1 MKKLIFILITVL
13 MAALAAR
20 ADVTINATNFP
31 DANFRNYLLSEYPS
45 GTITTAQL
53 NARTELVVES
63 KYIYDAKGVEY
74 FTQLTKLDFYD
85 NKLTSIDVSA
95 LTKLTYL
102 NLGKNQL
109 YSINVNNNTLLQE
122 LYLQSN
128 YLTSVYVVNHSA
140 LKTLWAN
147 NNLNLKSLTC
157 YSNALTNLDVYNCTA
172 MTNLNCNSNP
182 NLSYINNLG
191 SCTAITYLD
200 CEDCKMGDL
209 SAVMSMPNL
218 ESLYARNNNL
228 SSLDVSGLRKL
239 KNLRVSENQ
248 ELTELK
254 CNGCVLQYLNV
265 WGCSALK
272 QLSCNDNYDLSA
284 ISGLDECPALENLSC
299 YCCALTSLDDLQ
311 GLQYLRVVVCSAN
324 NLASLSLNN
333 MPSLVQLWVDDNS
346 QLTSLECAYN
356 DELVSLNVTGCSQ
369 LSWLTCESNPSLTE
383 ITGLSDC
390 TALTFLDCMRCQISS
405 LDIAHHTNLE
415 ELWCQYNN
423 LTSLDVSSCTSLELI
438 SAHSNQIASMNV
450 SNCPNLKTMSIYY
463 NQLKSNAMGNLIAGL
478 PTRRGDTGKA
488 YVFVDPN
495 PNTGATDGN
504 VITDALINQASAKHW
519 DLYHYNWSS
528 SSWVPYT
535 GAAAAE
541 AYACYTSSNTTLT
554 FYYDNQRSSR
564 PGTTYDLN
572 SGSND
577 PGWYTDGTYSNVTKV
592 VFNSSFASARPT
604 TTYYWFGD
612 MAKLQSITGTQYF
625 NTSQVTNM
633 CLMFAGTGAMMPNLD
648 ANFLNTSKVKTMES
662 MFANSEFTSIIVS
675 DWNTSEVTN
684 MLEMF
689 AFCYNLTDLDL
700 SNWNT
705 SKVTTME
712 GMFNEDYILVSL
724 DLSNFNTSN
733 VTNMN
738 NMFHECNALTS
749 VDLSSFNTANVTTMY
764 SMFDYCTSLT
774 SLDLSSFNT
783 SKVTDMRWMF
793 SSCSELTTIY
803 AGNGWSTAATT
814 DSNSDG
820 MFRECTKIRGG
831 QGTTYNASHTNRL
844 YARIDGGTSNPG
856 YFTAKNAGLR
866 GDVNGDGSV
875 NISDVTAL
883 IDLLLGGSTISNPAA
898 DCNQDGSVNI
908 SDVTALIDYLLSNH
922 W

>member
-74 FTQLTKLDFYD
+74 FTQLTKLSFYN

-109 YSINVNNNTLLQE
+109 YSINVNNNTLLQQ

-140 LKTLWAN
+140 LKTLWVN

-218 ESLYARNNNL
+218 ESLYAANNKL
-228 SSLDVSGLRKL
+228 TSLNVSGLREL
-239 KNLRVSENQ
+239 KNLRVAGNQ

-254 CNGCVLQYLNV
+254 CNGCDLQYLNV
-265 WGCSALK
+265 SGCSALT
-272 QLSCNDNYDLSA
+272 QLSCNDNYNLST
-284 ISGLDECPALENLSC
+284 IIGLGECSTLENLSC

-311 GLQYLRVVVCSAN
+311 DLQYLRVVVCSAN

-356 DELVSLNVTGCSQ
+356 DELVSLNVTGCSR
-369 LSWLTCESNPSLTE
+369 LSSLKCHSNPYLTE

-390 TALTFLDCMRCQISS
+390 TALTSLNCSYCQISS
-405 LDIAHHTNLE
+405 LDIDHNTNLT
-415 ELWCQYNN
+415 ELRCEYNN
-423 LTSLDVSSCTSLELI
+423 LTSLNVSGCTSLQSLYTQVNHLTSLNVNSCPELKYLYV
-438 SAHSNQIASMNV
+438 HYN
-450 SNCPNLKTMSIYY
+450 NLG
-463 NQLKSNAMGNLIAGL
+463 SNAMGQVVNAL
-478 PTRRGDTGKA
+478 PTRSANNRGQLYALIENRQGSGYTEA
-488 YVFVDPN
+488 
-495 PNTGATDGN
+495 N
-504 VITDALINQASAKHW
+504 VITDAQISQAIAKKW
-519 DLYHYNWSS
+519 DVYYYDSDANAWIQYGSS
-528 SSWVPYT
+528 S
-535 GAAAAE
+535 E
-541 AYACYTSSNTTLT
+541 
-554 FYYDNQRSSR
+554 
-564 PGTTYDLN
+564 
-572 SGSND
+572 
-577 PGWYTDGTYSNVTKV
+577 
-592 VFNSSFASARPT
+592 
-604 TTYYWFGD
+604 
-612 MAKLQSITGTQYF
+612 
-625 NTSQVTNM
+625 
-633 CLMFAGTGAMMPNLD
+633 
-648 ANFLNTSKVKTMES
+648 
-662 MFANSEFTSIIVS
+662 
-675 DWNTSEVTN
+675 
-684 MLEMF
+684 
-689 AFCYNLTDLDL
+689 
-700 SNWNT
+700 
-705 SKVTTME
+705 
-712 GMFNEDYILVSL
+712 
-724 DLSNFNTSN
+724 
-733 VTNMN
+733 
-738 NMFHECNALTS
+738 
-749 VDLSSFNTANVTTMY
+749 
-764 SMFDYCTSLT
+764 
-774 SLDLSSFNT
+774 
-783 SKVTDMRWMF
+783 
-793 SSCSELTTIY
+793 
-803 AGNGWSTAATT
+803 
-814 DSNSDG
+814 
-820 MFRECTKIRGG
+820 
-831 QGTTYNASHTNRL
+831 
-844 YARIDGGTSNPG
+844 
-856 YFTAKNAGLR
+856 R

-883 IDLLLGGSTISNPAA
+883 IDYLLSGQTAPAGA
-898 DCNQDGSVNI
+898 DCNQDNAVNI
-908 SDVTALIDYLLSNH
+908 GDVTALIDYLLSGS